1 MADTVH
7 LSDIL
12 VCLIYN
18 LSYVGGSVMT
28 MIAIYYILF
37 ACFILFVFNSL
48 TNRLCIEKNIP
59 VERQV
64 NVFRWIN
71 IMITILLVSSYV
83 EVLYAS

>member
-1 MADTVH
+1 M
-7 LSDIL
+7 
-12 VCLIYN
+12 
-18 LSYVGGSVMT
+18 
-28 MIAIYYILF
+28 AIYYILF
-37 ACFILFVFNSL
+37 ACLILFVFNSL

-83 EVLYAS
+83 EVLYAL

>member
-1 MADTVH
+1 
-7 LSDIL
+7 
-12 VCLIYN
+12 
-18 LSYVGGSVMT
+18 MT

-59 VERQV
+59 AERQV

-71 IMITILLVSSYV
+71 VMITILLVSSYV